1 MNKQATFVFLVIGT
15 FIRAILASRA
25 QTDWLVKAHRTPQ
38 RKWKHV
44 LGGTRF
50 HNWRSTR

>member
-25 QTDWLVKAHRTPQ
+25 QTDLA
-38 RKWKHV
+38 
-44 LGGTRF
+44 
-50 HNWRSTR
+50 S